1 MSAHFRG
8 RTPAAPS
15 RTALVEFSLA
25 VGGFGIGAGE
35 FAIMGLLPN
44 VAGGV
49 GVSTPTA
56 GHVISA
62 YALGVVV
69 GAPIITVLFA
79 RLPRRT
85 LLLALMAVFALGNFA
100 SASAPGYA
108 SLMALR
114 FMTGLPHGAYFGVAA
129 LVAAEMAG
137 PGKRAQAVGRVM
149 LGLTVATLIGAP
161 LATSIGQGLGWRTAF
176 ALVGAIGALTV
187 ALVALFVPHDPAD
200 VEASPMRELGAFRR
214 PQVWLALGVGAIG
227 SGGLFAI
234 FSYITPTLTEVAG
247 VPLHLVPFALCAFGA
262 GMIAGNI
269 VGGWLADRALMPTIG
284 GGLIWNGAMMG
295 LFYFTSGHA
304 VLAVINVFL
313 IGTAF
318 VLVPGVQTRL
328 MDVAGDAQTLAAALN
343 HSAFNIANALGAYVG
358 GLAISAGYG
367 WRSTSLVG
375 VGFALA
381 GFAIFCVSL
390 ALDAARRSA
399 TRRPRLRMP
408 SEQES

>member
-1 MSAHFRG
+1 MSSRLRF
-8 RTPAAPS
+8 AA
-15 RTALVEFSLA
+15 RQTALVEFSLA
-25 VGGFGIGAGE
+25 VGGFGIGVGE

-44 VAGGV
+44 VADGV

-62 YALGVVV
+62 YALGVVI

-85 LLLALMAVFALGNFA
+85 LLLALMAVFALGNLA
-100 SASAPGYA
+100 SALAPGYA
-108 SLMALR
+108 SLMLLR
-114 FMTGLPHGAYFGVAA
+114 FLTGLPHGAYFGVAA
-129 LVAAEMAG
+129 LVAAAMAG
-137 PGKRAQAVGRVM
+137 PGKRASAVGRVM

-161 LATSIGQGLGWRTAF
+161 LATSLGQGLGWRAAF

-187 ALVALFVPHDPAD
+187 ALIAAFVPHDPAD
-200 VEASPMRELGAFRR
+200 PGASPLRELGALRR

-247 VPLHLVPFALCAFGA
+247 IPEAIVPFVLSAFGA

-284 GGLIWNGAMMG
+284 AGLLWNGAMFG
-295 LFYFTSGHA
+295 LFYFTSSHA
-304 VLAVINVFL
+304 VLAVVNVFL

-318 VLVPGVQTRL
+318 VIVPAVQTRL

-343 HSAFNIANALGAYVG
+343 HSAFNIANALGAFVG
-358 GLAISAGYG
+358 GLTIVAGYG
-367 WRSTSLVG
+367 WRSTSWVG
-375 VGFALA
+375 VAFALG

-390 ALDAARRSA
+390 VLQTKHSAQRRILA
-399 TRRPRLRMP
+399 PG
-408 SEQES
+408 E